1 MKKLLTAL
9 IAIVM
14 GGFMMAAPVFAKA
27 CTCADGSTGVETAIL
42 GDENHCTCDNGSGS
56 SVVHIFKLVI
66 NIMSAAVG
74 IIAAIGIT
82 IVGIQYL
89 TAGGSEEKTRKAKRR
104 LFEIVIGI
112 VVYVLLYA
120 LLDWLL
126 PAA

>member
-1 MKKLLTAL
+1 MKRIITAI
-9 IAIVM
+9 IAIIL
-14 GGFMMAAPVFAKA
+14 GGFMVTAPVFAEA
-27 CTCADGSTGVETAIL
+27 CTCADGSKGVKTAIL
-42 GDENHCTCDNGSGS
+42 GDENHCSCDNGSGS

-66 NIMSAAVG
+66 NILSAAVG
-74 IIAAIGIT
+74 IVAAIGIT

-104 LFEIVIGI
+104 MFEIVIGI
-112 VVYVLLYA
+112 IIYVLLYA